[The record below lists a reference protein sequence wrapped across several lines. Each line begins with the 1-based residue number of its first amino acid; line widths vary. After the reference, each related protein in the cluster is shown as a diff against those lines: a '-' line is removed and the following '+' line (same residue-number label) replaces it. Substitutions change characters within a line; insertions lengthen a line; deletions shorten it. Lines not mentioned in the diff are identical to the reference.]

1 MVKGT
6 ISEVEIDMV
15 SWPHDFLEKEWQRA
29 WGEKIKERPK
39 SLDSWY
45 PIENH
50 IVAVLEEG
58 EDKGKP
64 VAYMGYT
71 NKGDYALYGNA
82 ITYPKYEHKKIYSD
96 LVKYRDSLVSPP
108 KFAGFRPTR
117 QDLESYIAWQE
128 SKGWIENPSD
138 EEIAE
143 HFGQLPEKMVNKFRS
158 FYENDPKA
166 SWGIKKHMNAFAKAW
181 LFILKDFEPAGE

>member
-58 EDKGKP
+58 ED
-64 VAYMGYT
+64 
-71 NKGDYALYGNA
+71 
-82 ITYPKYEHKKIYSD
+82 KKIYSD